1 MEESKIEY
9 LYLHVPIC
17 LLRHF
22 VADTEKTVVEII
34 RYGCLTFSKTD
45 KVNEI
50 GDDYFLGQFVYM
62 YFNEQKNLPVNLIA
76 QMTRYEDKG
85 DFANNRNGFS
95 VEGEYDAAEA
105 VSDLKNIVKNDDDF
119 NNEIL
124 AFCKFRYAY
133 NSYYKYQQLVAA
145 YEWAK
150 EMEKTIP
157 EKTATVMISYFPLL
171 GFLSKDKTEKEKMR
185 FAVYMGICSILG
197 KKPHY
202 LTNKDLIFA
211 RAFGYNSVAEV
222 TAANP
227 ELWQKYNTRRRIIT
241 MLEQLTDEK
250 RIVFYT
256 AKNMRGIHV
265 GYFKKISFRQLVENV
280 QSKKMDN
287 SMTKKRQVK
296 KEIERQV
303 IEKLREEKGLTKS
316 TKNVKSN
323 GASNGTRT
331 VNKTYTLNNVD

>member
-1 MEESKIEY
+1 MKY

-17 LLRHF
+17 FLRNF
-22 VADTEKTVVEII
+22 VTATEQTVMEII

-45 KVNEI
+45 KVNEL
-50 GDDYFLGQFVYM
+50 GDDYFLGQFIYM
-62 YFNEQKNLPVNLIA
+62 YFNEQKNLPANLIA
-76 QMTRYEDKG
+76 QMNEYEDKG
-85 DFANNRNGFS
+85 DFANDRNGFS

-105 VSDLKNIVKNDDDF
+105 VSDLKNILENDEDF
-119 NNEIL
+119 RNEIL
-124 AFCKFRYAY
+124 SFCKFRYAY
-133 NSYYKYQQLVAA
+133 NFYYMYEQLVTA

-150 EMEKTIP
+150 EVEKTIP
-157 EKTATVMISYFPLL
+157 EKTATVMVSYFPLL
-171 GFLSKDKTEKEKMR
+171 EFLDKKTEKEKVR
-185 FAVYMGICSILG
+185 FAVYMGVCSILG
-197 KKPHY
+197 KKNHY

-211 RAFGYNSVAEV
+211 RAFGYNSVAEI
-222 TAANP
+222 TADNP

-265 GYFKKISFRQLVENV
+265 GYFKKISFRKMVENI

-287 SMTKKRQVK
+287 SPEKKRQIK

-303 IEKLREEKGLTKS
+303 IEKLREEKGLSKS

-323 GASNGTRT
+323 GTSNGT
-331 VNKTYTLNNVD
+331 

>member
-1 MEESKIEY
+1 MKESKIKY
-9 LYLHVPIC
+9 LYSHVPIC
-17 LLRHF
+17 FLKNF
-22 VADTEKTVVEII
+22 VTDTEKTVMEII

-45 KVNEI
+45 KVNEL
-50 GDDYFLGQFVYM
+50 GDDYFLGQFIYM
-62 YFNEQKNLPVNLIA
+62 YYNEQKNLPASLIS
-76 QMTRYEDKG
+76 QMNKYEDKG
-85 DFANNRNGFS
+85 DFSSDRNGFC
-95 VEGEYDAAEA
+95 VEGEYDAEEA
-105 VSDLKNIVKNDDDF
+105 LTDLKNIVKNDDDF
-119 NNEIL
+119 KNEIL
-124 AFCKFRYAY
+124 SFSKFRHAY
-133 NSYYKYQQLVAA
+133 NFYYMYEQLVTA

-150 EMEKTIP
+150 EREKTIP
-157 EKTATVMISYFPLL
+157 EKTATVMVSYFPLL
-171 GFLSKDKTEKEKMR
+171 EFLDKNKTEKEKVR

-197 KKPHY
+197 EKPHY

-222 TAANP
+222 TADNP

-241 MLEQLTDEK
+241 ILEKLTDEK

-287 SMTKKRQVK
+287 SLAKKRQAK

-316 TKNVKSN
+316 TKNVKTD
-323 GASNGTRT
+323 GASNGT
-331 VNKTYTLNNVD
+331 